1 MWSTANSN
9 DGYASCPADTT
20 VTGGGFE
27 MKDKSLAPG
36 HVPVVVASRPEGNG
50 WRVVCADSSGS
61 DRRAVPGLCAPPS
74 SHAKA
79 RAKPLDGGAVTYEPS
94 IVQHDPVVSDL
105 LEFIRRSP
113 TPYHAVESAVA
124 RLAAAEFTSL
134 DSSASWAGLA
144 AGRYY
149 VKQGDSALLAF
160 AVPSSRKPRGF
171 RIVGTHTDSPNLRLK
186 PNAEYVKEGYAQL
199 GVEVYGGALLNSWLD
214 RDLSIA
220 GRVVLRSSGAPGGL
234 ETRLLRFEQP
244 LCRVA
249 QLAIHLDRDV
259 NEKGLVLNRQEHL
272 APILGLVGG
281 KDGKDAVRAT
291 LVSHVAMELQT
302 TASAI
307 VSMELMLY
315 DVTPPVIGGMAKD
328 LVFSARLDNLAM
340 SHASTAAIAQAA
352 ARVDERDLVPVIALF
367 DHEEVGSGSAYGAE
381 ATLLPT
387 VIERIIDGTG
397 GSRDDYHRA
406 IARSLC
412 VSADMAHA
420 VHPNY
425 ADRAEP
431 RHKVMLN
438 GGPVVKVNSQQRY
451 ATCARTAALFEEI
464 CRREDVPVQH
474 YAHRTDLPCGSTI
487 GPITATRLGIRT
499 VDVGNPM
506 LSMHS
511 IRELTGTRD
520 QERMVRALGAFY
532 GTDDPFAG

>member
-1 MWSTANSN
+1 MPHHA
-9 DGYASCPADTT
+9 
-20 VTGGGFE
+20 
-27 MKDKSLAPG
+27 AP
-36 HVPVVVASRPEGNG
+36 
-50 WRVVCADSSGS
+50 D
-61 DRRAVPGLCAPPS
+61 
-74 SHAKA
+74 
-79 RAKPLDGGAVTYEPS
+79 PLN
-94 IVQHDPVVSDL
+94 DL
-105 LEFIRRSP
+105 LAFIERSP
-113 TPYHAVESAVA
+113 TPYHAVESAVV
-124 RLAAAEFTSL
+124 RLGVAGFKPLEA
-134 DSSASWAGLA
+134 SASWEGLG

-149 VKQGDSALLAF
+149 VKQGDSALVAF
-160 AVPSSRKPRGF
+160 AVPMSRKPRGF
-171 RIVGTHTDSPNLRLK
+171 RIVGAHTDSPNLRLK
-186 PNAEYVKEGYAQL
+186 PAAEYVKEGYLQL

-220 GRVVLRSSGAPGGL
+220 GRVVLKAHGAGSGL
-234 ETRLLRFEQP
+234 ETRLVRFEQP

-272 APILGLVGG
+272 APILGLVGS
-281 KDGKDAVRAT
+281 GKDASRPSLTT
-291 LVSHVAMELQT
+291 LVATELGT
-302 TASAI
+302 TVSAI

-315 DVTPPVIGGMAKD
+315 DVNPPAVGGIGGE
-328 LVFSARLDNLAM
+328 LVFAARLDNLAM
-340 SHASTAAIAQAA
+340 SHAGVVAIVQGAAK
-352 ARVDERDLVPVIALF
+352 VDERDLVPIVALF

-381 ATLLPT
+381 APLLPT

-412 VSADMAHA
+412 VSADMSHA

-425 ADRAEP
+425 ADRSEP

-474 YAHRTDLPCGSTI
+474 YAHRTDLPCGTTI
-487 GPITATRLGIRT
+487 GPVTATRLGIRT
-499 VDVGNPM
+499 VDVGNAM

-511 IRELTGTRD
+511 IRELAGTRD
-520 QERMVRALGAFY
+520 QERMVRVLAAFF
-532 GTDDPFAG
+532 GQDDPFAG